1 MCCIEVEV
9 GHAGSSVAETAS
21 SEVDVM
27 HTGQIR
33 HLQHNVSV
41 IHIYIICMCV
51 CVCLVLYLGGGFV
64 CGGLAG
70 KWGGDGW
77 LWVLSLSFFY

>member
-51 CVCLVLYLGGGFV
+51 CVFGFVFGWRVCVWWFGGEMGGG
-64 CGGLAG
+64 GSG
-70 KWGGDGW
+70 
-77 LWVLSLSFFY
+77 FFLFLFIS